1 MYCVRCGVSLEEGVR
16 ECPLCGTP
24 VWNPEEKKPN
34 PHYNPSL
41 YPVPEQG
48 GKWIAL
54 TIVTIVMAVVSLG
67 CLLACIKYYG
77 RAAWSSYVVFSC
89 LLVYIAAV
97 LPCWFRHYLPVIFLP
112 VSFAALAGYLL
123 FICLYTGGK
132 WFLSFAFPL
141 TGLAFLFTF
150 LGWGLA
156 KIKIKPRI
164 KLRLLGIYFI
174 LLGCATMLIE
184 FFIHITFSLPMFN
197 WSLYTTIVFSALG
210 LFLFAA
216 SFIRPLRRAMYR
228 KMFV

>member
-97 LPCWFRHYLPVIFLP
+97 LPCWFRRYLPVIFLP

-141 TGLAFLFTF
+141 TMLTGLIATASVALFRF
-150 LGWGLA
+150 G
-156 KIKIKPRI
+156 KRRR
-164 KLRLLGIYFI
+164 LRKTGI
-174 LLGCATMLIE
+174 LLIAIGSSTMLVE
-184 FFIHITFSLPMFN
+184 LFQDITFGGETYVNIIRNIREPELERRF
-197 WSLYTTIVFSALG
+197 FSRLVELG
-210 LFLFAA
+210 VPV
-216 SFIRPLRRAMYR
+216 SIETNQ
-228 KMFV
+228 KT